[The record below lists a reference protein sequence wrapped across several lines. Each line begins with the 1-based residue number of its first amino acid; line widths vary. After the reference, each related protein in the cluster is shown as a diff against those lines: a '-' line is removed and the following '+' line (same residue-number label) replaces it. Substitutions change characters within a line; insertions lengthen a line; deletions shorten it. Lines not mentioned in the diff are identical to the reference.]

1 MTKIVPCLLGL
12 LLLGIPSATHA
23 DDACNLE
30 RAYRDQL
37 EAMHSEYAQEASRVE
52 TLDATIAQLRAQFPD
67 TREASDR
74 RADLRERINGYLTER
89 RATFTNLRLRRDAM
103 QQTSEKIAEAQ
114 RACIRSKGG
123 SESAPRTPVQTQV
136 DK

>member
-1 MTKIVPCLLGL
+1 MAKIVPCLLGL

-52 TLDATIAQLRAQFPD
+52 ALDATIAQLRAQFPE
-67 TREASDR
+67 TREAPEQ

-89 RATFTNLRLRRDAM
+89 RVTFTNLRLGKDAM
-103 QQTSEKIAEAQ
+103 QQTSEKVAEAQ
-114 RACIRSKGG
+114 RACIRSKGRSG
-123 SESAPRTPVQTQV
+123 SAPRTPVQTQIH
-136 DK
+136 K